1 MPDAGL
7 PLIFE
12 RIRRT
17 IIAREPMH
25 RTLALLE
32 GLERRLME
40 AEEPPPC
47 AEPSD
52 KV

>member
-12 RIRRT
+12 RIRQT

-25 RTLALLE
+25 RTLALLD

-40 AEEPPPC
+40 EEVPPPC

>member
-1 MPDAGL
+1 MSDAGL

-25 RTLALLE
+25 RTLALLD

-40 AEEPPPC
+40 EEVPPPC